1 MAPSLSAL
9 GFGVQRGPEYQWGRE
24 LGTPPPSCL
33 SSGPSQLEVAIE
45 EGLGPAHPAVSLI
58 SNVTQL

>member
-9 GFGVQRGPEYQWGRE
+9 GFGVQRGPEYQWGGE
-24 LGTPPPSCL
+24 LGTPPLCL